1 MFPMKLKLI
10 FGVVTAFLFA
20 AGVLADGVSVTTS
33 SPGWV
38 QIAPNTFVLPA
49 NLSGIGCGTENEPTC
64 EPVGVFNFNV
74 AFATSGT
81 FNILEEE
88 DGLSDVINYFN
99 LNGHGVVSFYSD
111 PLHILLPDDSMPGTT
126 LCVEDNENGCVSSF
140 TVKTTNGNSINLT
153 VASDGESSFDPLG
166 AGYDTSD
173 GFKVTTPEP
182 GSFALVASGLLGLA
196 GILRKKLLSR

>member
-1 MFPMKLKLI
+1 MKFRLI
-10 FGVVTAFLFA
+10 FGVVGIFVFA
-20 AGVLADGVSVTTS
+20 GRLAADGVTVTTS
-33 SPGWV
+33 RPGWV
-38 QIAPNTFVLPA
+38 QTAPNTFVLPT

-99 LNGHGVVSFYSD
+99 LNGHGVVTFYSD
-111 PLHILLPDDSMPGTT
+111 PLHILLLDDSLPGTT
-126 LCVEDNENGCVSSF
+126 LCVEDNENGCVVSF

-153 VASDGESSFDPLG
+153 VASDGESSFDPFD
-166 AGYDTSD
+166 AGYGISD
-173 GFKVTTPEP
+173 GLKVATPETS
-182 GSFALVASGLLGLA
+182 SFAFLASGLVGLA
-196 GILRKKLLSR
+196 GILRKKLVSR